1 MATNTSKARR
11 KPAKATDV
19 YCFQLGDTEC
29 FKIGK
34 SVDPDQRKRAFS
46 TASRVELI
54 ERRCEPSE
62 HPEALEKY
70 IHALLGPKRVINR
83 REVFDV
89 TMQEVSEAF
98 ATAVPIVNEAQKLL
112 DQAAALAKNKPVN
125 GAMLV
130 PSNEVID
137 LYHQLRK
144 AQQDQFFLQCRIEV
158 LESKIKLAIG
168 DNLGIQ
174 DVVSWNWRPSFRID
188 IDKLKKQRPRLYKL
202 LLKRFEVNLSGRR
215 CKWA

>member
-11 KPAKATDV
+11 KSAKAPDV
-19 YCFQLGDTEC
+19 YCFQLGDTGC
-29 FKIGK
+29 FKIGR
-34 SVDPDQRKRAFS
+34 SVNPNQRKRAFS
-46 TASRVELI
+46 TASPVELI

-70 IHALLGPKRVINR
+70 VHELLEPKRVINR

-112 DQAAALAKNKPVN
+112 DMAAALAKNKPVN
-125 GAMLV
+125 RTMSA
-130 PSNEVID
+130 PSKEVTD
-137 LYHQLRK
+137 LYRRLRK

-174 DVVSWNWRPSFRID
+174 DIVSWDWRTGSRID

-202 LLKRFEVNLSGRR
+202 LLKRFEANLSGRR

>member
-1 MATNTSKARR
+1 MATNTREARR
-11 KPAKATDV
+11 KSAKATNV
-19 YCFQLGDTEC
+19 YCFQLGDTGF

-34 SVDPDQRKRAFS
+34 SVNPNQRKRALS
-46 TASRVELI
+46 TASPVELI

-70 IHALLGPKRVINR
+70 VHELLEPKRVINR

-112 DQAAALAKNKPVN
+112 HQAAALAKNKPVN
-125 GAMLV
+125 RTMLA
-130 PSNEVID
+130 PSNEVTD
-137 LYHQLRK
+137 LYRQLRK
-144 AQQDQFFLQCRIEV
+144 AQQDQFLLQCRIEV
-158 LESKIKLAIG
+158 LESKIKLDIG
-168 DNLGIQ
+168 NNLGIQ
-174 DVVSWNWRPSFRID
+174 GIVSWDWRPGSRID
-188 IDKLKKQRPRLYKL
+188 IDKLKIQRPRLYRL
-202 LLKRFEVNLSGRR
+202 LLKRFEANLSGRR